1 MSELLT
7 VALVCASVVAA
18 ADCRRDNALDVVVA
32 PAPSAM
38 QCLMQG
44 QAMIAQTGLAAADGV
59 YVKIACER
67 RRVTA
72 AAVRADE

>member
-1 MSELLT
+1 MSDLLT
-7 VALVCASVVAA
+7 VALVCASLVNV
-18 ADCRRDNALDVVVA
+18 ADCSRDTALDVIVT
-32 PAPSAM
+32 PAQNPM

-44 QAMIAQTGLAAADGV
+44 QAMVAQTGLAAGPDT

-72 AAVRADE
+72 AQLDRPD